1 MAYSVTTTD
10 TETDRRGLVN
20 KIEKGGGGEREKRDS
35 CNLGNVKEMN
45 NNQQTNRN
53 ILYEI
58 E

>member
-1 MAYSVTTTD
+1 MAHTVTTAD
-10 TETDRRGLVN
+10 IKADERGLAN
-20 KIEKGGGGEREKRDS
+20 KSEREREKDKRDS

-53 ILYEI
+53 ILCET